1 MSLSKNLLATIAYYD
16 ALDYPLTA
24 FEAWTH
30 CIRMDDGA
38 QTEERNTRL
47 GDVVAALSGEGCS
60 GHVVPC
66 DGFYPLLGR
75 ESLVRSRIRAEK
87 ISSAKLKRVRMLA
100 RLLPFVPF
108 VRMVGVTGSLAMKAG
123 DRESDWD
130 LFVVL
135 RAGRIW
141 IGRTLLTGFL
151 HVIGKRRHGKY
162 HRDRACLNYYVSDDA
177 LEISTKDLFSAHEY
191 RFLIPI
197 VGEEMFRRF
206 ELRNHWI
213 RGFKPGYR
221 LTELLPLWY
230 AGEPGVAPFVR
241 RFLEDI
247 LDFTFLESWLASWQK
262 KKIARNP
269 KTRIFGGHIEATDR
283 ALIFLPEPRGPRVF
297 ERFMNTWGRLRI
309 R

>member
-30 CIRMDDGA
+30 RIRMDDG
-38 QTEERNTRL
+38 TETDES
-47 GDVVAALSGEGCS
+47 DVGLCDVIAALSGEGLS
-60 GHVVPC
+60 GHVVSC

-75 ESLVRSRIRAEK
+75 ERLVRSRIRSEK
-87 ISSAKLKRVRMLA
+87 ISSTKLKRVRALA
-100 RLLPFVPF
+100 RILSFVPF
-108 VRMVGVTGSLAMKAG
+108 IRMVGVTGSLAMKNG
-123 DRESDWD
+123 DKESDWD

-141 IGRTLLTGFL
+141 LGRTFLTGFL
-151 HVIGKRRHGKY
+151 HMIGKRRHGAY
-162 HRDRACLNYYVSDDA
+162 HRDRACLNYYVSEDA

-197 VGEEMFRRF
+197 IGGEIFRRF
-206 ELRNHWI
+206 EFKNRWILR
-213 RGFKPGYR
+213 FKPGFR
-221 LTELLPLWY
+221 STELPPLWY
-230 AGEPGVAPFVR
+230 AREPGAAPFVR
-241 RFLEDI
+241 RFLESAFG
-247 LDFTFLESWLASWQK
+247 FTFLESWLASWQK